1 MANRTEA
8 DRYLANLGEIRA
20 NSDASLNPV
29 VTHINDV
36 VRHTGPF
43 YAITALEGDTSIDV
57 SECTTGIKESDG
69 SGAMQNITT
78 DFTIPQGVT
87 IYGNFASI
95 ELEGGSVIAYS
106 VQGTVVTVES

>member
-8 DRYLANLGEIRA
+8 DKNLASIASTNT
-20 NSDASLNPV
+20 SSLNPV
-29 VTHINDV
+29 VTHINDTV
-36 VRHTGPF
+36 KHTGPF
-43 YAITALEGDTSIDV
+43 YAITALEGATSIDV
-57 SECTTGIKESDG
+57 DQCDTGIKESDG

-87 IYGNFASI
+87 IYGNFNSI

-106 VQGTVVTVES
+106 VSGTVVTVES

>member
-1 MANRTEA
+1 MANRTA
-8 DRYLANLGEIRA
+8 TDQYLSNLDDIRT

-29 VTHINDV
+29 VTHINDT

-57 SECTTGIKESDG
+57 SECTTGIKESNG
-69 SGAMQNITT
+69 SGAMQDITT

-87 IYGNFASI
+87 IYGNFTSI
-95 ELEGGSVIAYS
+95 ELEGGSVMAYS
-106 VQGTVVTVES
+106 VQGTTVTVES